1 MPTSSIKATWRWLK
15 DLVTHYSILLNQQFE
30 LAELITQNVNEKPKD
45 FEEVKAAA
53 KEMRENSSVLKL
65 AKESGMF

>member
-15 DLVTHYSILLNQQFE
+15 DLVSHYSILVNQQFE

>member
-15 DLVTHYSILLNQQFE
+15 DLVSHYSILVNQQFE
-30 LAELITQNVNEKPKD
+30 LAELITQNVNEQPKD